1 MPTFVSAFS
10 KHKVLTCPSGE
21 PNIPIF
27 EYDENG
33 ELVDTGKTRNI
44 DAEIQSH
51 KDEVLLSKII
61 ERSALTGE
69 TLAAPVEC
77 FGDATV
83 LPKDLLDAHNR
94 GQQVQSF
101 VDSLSD
107 DQLKI
112 LNDQGFDALVLSVL
126 EKKKTDQS
134 AATAQSE
141 VDHE

>member
-1 MPTFVSAFS
+1 MPTFTSAFS
-10 KHKVLTCPSGE
+10 KHKVLTCPAGE

-61 ERSALTGE
+61 ERCGLTGE
-69 TLAAPVEC
+69 TLVAPVEC
-77 FGDATV
+77 FGDATA

-126 EKKKTDQS
+126 DKKKADQS
-134 AATAQSE
+134 AAGQSE